1 MATFTDERVQAII
14 RGARA
19 FRVVSFP
26 GAPPE
31 AGVQIAVRLLT
42 EAELD
47 GCRLEGQAK
56 LRAFCE
62 TRKWDPTTAVD
73 MEPGL
78 VTRWQER
85 QLVWAAFFD
94 AATIG
99 DPTPRRF
106 FPTYRDVEEL
116 DATTVTRL
124 HEAYVQHQEWVA
136 PLNRMEP
143 KEVEELVVALGN
155 GRSASAELHRYE
167 RSTLARLCISLA
179 SALRSKT

>member
-1 MATFTDERVQAII
+1 MKFTDKQLQTII

-19 FRVVSFP
+19 FRVIAFP

-31 AGVQIAVRLLT
+31 SGATVAVRLLT

-62 TRKWDPTTAVD
+62 GRKWDPTTAVD
-73 MEPGL
+73 IDPSL

-85 QLVWAAFFD
+85 QVVWAAFYD
-94 AATIG
+94 AATVESER
-99 DPTPRRF
+99 PERF
-106 FPTYRDVEEL
+106 FPTVRDVEEL
-116 DATTVTRL
+116 DATTLTRL
-124 HEAYVQHQEWVA
+124 HEAYALHQEEAA
-136 PLNRMEP
+136 PLRKMDD
-143 KEVEELVVALGN
+143 KEIEELVVALGN
-155 GRSASAELHRYE
+155 ASSASAELHRFE